1 MRAEMPK
8 GIRLFVRYV
17 DALSWLTGIVAMN
30 LVFLMIA
37 VLLADAI
44 FRNVSSIP
52 LHWGIE
58 FAQFTLAA
66 YYFVGGAF
74 TLKTN
79 AHVRMDLIY
88 ERLTDRGR
96 AKMDLATSFCLLF
109 YLVVMLIGSISS
121 TAYAIKYDQRNFSM
135 WNPSMIPI
143 KIIMVG
149 GIILMLLQAVSL
161 IFKNIATIRGVAIR

>member
-1 MRAEMPK
+1 MPK

-44 FRNVSSIP
+44 FRNVSSVP